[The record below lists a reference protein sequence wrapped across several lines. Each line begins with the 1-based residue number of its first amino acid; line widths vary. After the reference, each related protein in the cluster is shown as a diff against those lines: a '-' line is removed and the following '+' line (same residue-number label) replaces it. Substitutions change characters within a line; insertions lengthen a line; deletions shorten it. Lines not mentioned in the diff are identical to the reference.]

1 MTTIAI
7 QVSDDRYRE
16 LGDLAES
23 LGITF
28 EQLVR
33 ANVEDMLAQP
43 KEGLQQALSHVLE
56 KSEEL
61 YKRLA
66 AKERLPGGGLDSITS
81 KSCAA

>member
-1 MTTIAI
+1 MTTITI

-23 LGITF
+23 LGITL
-28 EQLVR
+28 ERLIQ

-43 KEGLQQALSHVLE
+43 KEDFRQALSYVLE
-56 KSEEL
+56 KNEEL

-66 AKERLPGGGLDSITS
+66 A
-81 KSCAA
+81 